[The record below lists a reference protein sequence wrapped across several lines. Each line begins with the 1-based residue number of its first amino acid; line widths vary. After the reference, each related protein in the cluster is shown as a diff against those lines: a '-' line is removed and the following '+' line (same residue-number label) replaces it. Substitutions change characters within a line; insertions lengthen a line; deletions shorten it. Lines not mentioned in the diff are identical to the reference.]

1 MISRLEVAMS
11 GDKGASDETTVWV
24 PVCCSLIMRHS
35 VFGSAEGKSVAAAL
49 VCSSCGRHI
58 LLQPQPT
65 SAVHDLSG
73 RVISLLATTKSR
85 KIESLEGGVESADG
99 EMGEETLA

>member
-1 MISRLEVAMS
+1 MS
-11 GDKGASDETTVWV
+11 GDKVASDESIVWV
-24 PVCCSLIMRHS
+24 PVCCSMVMRHS
-35 VFGSAEGKSVAAAL
+35 VFGGAAGKSVAAAL

-58 LLQPQPT
+58 LLQPEPA

-73 RVISLLATTKSR
+73 KTISLLATTRSR
-85 KIESLEGGVESADG
+85 KIESLGGGAESAGG

>member
-1 MISRLEVAMS
+1 MS
-11 GDKGASDETTVWV
+11 GDKAANDESTVWV
-24 PVCCSLIMRHS
+24 PVCCSLVMRHS

-65 SAVHDLSG
+65 STVQDLSG
-73 RVISLLATTKSR
+73 RIISLLATAKSR
-85 KIESLEGGVESADG
+85 KIESLGGGVESADG
-99 EMGEETLA
+99 EMDEETLT

>member
-1 MISRLEVAMS
+1 MS
-11 GDKGASDETTVWV
+11 GDKGANDESTVWV
-24 PVCCSLIMRHS
+24 PVCCSLVMRHS

-65 SAVHDLSG
+65 STVQDLSG
-73 RVISLLATTKSR
+73 RIISLLATAKSR
-85 KIESLEGGVESADG
+85 KIESLGGGVESADG
-99 EMGEETLA
+99 EMDEETLT

>member
-1 MISRLEVAMS
+1 
-11 GDKGASDETTVWV
+11 
-24 PVCCSLIMRHS
+24 MRHS
-35 VFGSAEGKSVAAAL
+35 VFGGAAGKSVAAAL

-58 LLQPQPT
+58 LLQPEPT

-73 RVISLLATTKSR
+73 KVISLLATSRSR
-85 KIESLEGGVESADG
+85 KIESLGGGTESAGG